1 MSERQFNSII
11 SLGTHCLPSDH
22 YRRFFKQEPSSPFD
36 WMITPIPSLIKI
48 LEDDGKQFGLKI
60 TPAMDSTSALCVN
73 YGCYY
78 HHEFEKTPENKIIVT
93 EEALRACREKLSYKY
108 QKMLSIARDS
118 QPLFVHWM
126 HSGWHPANPEKENFI
141 FTADEVR
148 RLQSLL
154 EEKLQHSNFHIA
166 FITTD
171 ENPYQLMNPELFISV
186 PNISIRSY
194 SEKSAEEVDLFWN
207 ELYTSYG
214 FTQSKTI

>member
-1 MSERQFNSII
+1 
-11 SLGTHCLPSDH
+11 
-22 YRRFFKQEPSSPFD
+22 
-36 WMITPIPSLIKI
+36 
-48 LEDDGKQFGLKI
+48 
-60 TPAMDSTSALCVN
+60 
-73 YGCYY
+73 
-78 HHEFEKTPENKIIVT
+78 
-93 EEALRACREKLSYKY
+93 
-108 QKMLSIARDS
+108 
-118 QPLFVHWM
+118 M